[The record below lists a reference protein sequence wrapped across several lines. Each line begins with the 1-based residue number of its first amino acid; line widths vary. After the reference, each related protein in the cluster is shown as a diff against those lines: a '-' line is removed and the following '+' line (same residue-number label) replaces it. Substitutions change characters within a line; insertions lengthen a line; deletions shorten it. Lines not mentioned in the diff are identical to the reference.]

1 MLRAIR
7 RVEISFEKSV
17 GGSERRRMDNDR
29 LARPDPNLACANG
42 NECDEQNC
50 PQNMINVAENLMP
63 LQHKRKG
70 SLLMR
75 FAPAQTVVA
84 EWIKVKARANLKL
97 KRACK

>member
-1 MLRAIR
+1 
-7 RVEISFEKSV
+7 
-17 GGSERRRMDNDR
+17 MDNDR

-75 FAPAQTVVA
+75 FAAAQTVVA